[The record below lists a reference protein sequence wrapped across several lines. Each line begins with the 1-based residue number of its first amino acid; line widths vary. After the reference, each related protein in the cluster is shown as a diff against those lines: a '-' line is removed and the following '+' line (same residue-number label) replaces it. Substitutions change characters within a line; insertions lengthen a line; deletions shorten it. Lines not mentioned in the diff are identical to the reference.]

1 MKINQKMMKR
11 KVIMFL
17 RSIFKKCFLTLICLF
32 SCRFL
37 WESYITVA
45 ASVFAPFLTEIIEF
59 VLSKMEGQP
68 LSLGGGGAGS
78 SGRRPA
84 LDFDLNLP
92 PAEDPEP
99 SLPPARE
106 PEPSV
111 DQGPLPLSQAEDKIL
126 FRLTKDLSP
135 PLDIESIEMFSEEA
149 RRTAQ
154 LKGQIVDRM
163 VELDPQSADFWRQ
176 HRDTLISNS
185 ILTKYQTEY
194 SPHLLEKMVEE
205 LTQEGAATSRVFQKM
220 DKIHKKKNQLGTF
233 FY

>member
-1 MKINQKMMKR
+1 M
-11 KVIMFL
+11 
-17 RSIFKKCFLTLICLF
+17 
-32 SCRFL
+32 
-37 WESYITVA
+37 A

-220 DKIHKKKNQLGTF
+220 DKIHKKKNQFGTF